1 MDKFIEQ
8 ATSAAG
14 KAFDKTKDVTGKAA
28 DAAVSGAKAAGAKV
42 ADVTAD
48 TAKTIGKKSSAAAK
62 AAVDAAK
69 KA

>member
-1 MDKFIEQ
+1 
-8 ATSAAG
+8 
-14 KAFDKTKDVTGKAA
+14 
-28 DAAVSGAKAAGAKV
+28 VSGAKAAGAKV